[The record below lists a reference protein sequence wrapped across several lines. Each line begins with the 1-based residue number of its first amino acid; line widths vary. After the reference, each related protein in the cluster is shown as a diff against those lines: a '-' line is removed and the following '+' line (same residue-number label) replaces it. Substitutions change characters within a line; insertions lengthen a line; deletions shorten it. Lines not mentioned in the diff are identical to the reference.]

1 MYFLQFLK
9 TTNLFDFVK
18 ISQYIDILFRCCQ
31 LTEGEQLF
39 KTNDEKEKK
48 IDLRFIYITMF
59 IKCFCT

>member
-9 TTNLFDFVK
+9 TTNLFDFGK
-18 ISQYIDILFRCCQ
+18 ISQYIDIIFTCFQ
-31 LTEGEQLF
+31 LTESEKLF

-59 IKCFCT
+59 IICFYT